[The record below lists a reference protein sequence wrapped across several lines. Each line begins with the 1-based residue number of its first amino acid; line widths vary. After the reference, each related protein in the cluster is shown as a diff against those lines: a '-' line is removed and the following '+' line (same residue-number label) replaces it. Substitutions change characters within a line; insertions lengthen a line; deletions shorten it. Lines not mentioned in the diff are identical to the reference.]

1 MPKDEST
8 PKPPELARR
17 KLNRASTI
25 KLGRTI
31 AEKREKLE
39 TASER
44 ITARK
49 AEERSKRF
57 RIVSITA
64 GFIVGAVALVLLFL
78 AFTSDESSSPLRTTI
93 AVPYSPTIEVVDE
106 DSASTGGKLTS
117 RMSEYIGMLETDLR
131 SLGLTPVKAV
141 IPTNSVREV
150 DIYLDGY
157 TGFIKTLIDRG
168 SGVTAED
175 TERMIRYLA
184 GQGITD
190 FAYIDVRIEGKAY
203 WK

>member
-1 MPKDEST
+1 MPKDESS

-57 RIVSITA
+57 RIISITA
-64 GFIVGAVALVLLFL
+64 GFIAGAVVLVLLFL

-131 SLGLTPVKAV
+131 SLGLTPTKAV

-157 TGFIKTLIDRG
+157 SGFIKTLIDRG
-168 SGVTAED
+168 SCVTAED